1 MLPTMSRLITAL
13 TTVAVLTGC
22 GLLVP
27 PRACTDAGCESAVT
41 FLLPVDLE
49 VNVAYEVEACVDELC
64 ERATLAVP
72 LPEDGPFTGV
82 TVDAITLQTDT
93 DSIMLSLGNREM
105 ADDHRVR
112 VTVSIDDEAIA
123 EGEADVAFER
133 NQPNGPGCEPVC
145 WFAEV
150 EV

>member
-1 MLPTMSRLITAL
+1 MARLVAAL
-13 TTVAVLTGC
+13 TTLALLAGC
-22 GLLVP
+22 GLVDP
-27 PRACTDAGCESAVT
+27 APKYCTQIGCESAVT

-93 DSIMLSLGNREM
+93 DSITLSLGAREM
-105 ADDHRVR
+105 AGDHRAR
-112 VTVSIDDEAIA
+112 VTVWIDDEAVA
-123 EGEADVAFER
+123 EADEDVPFER
-133 NQPNGPGCEPVC
+133 DQPNGPGCEPVC
-145 WFAEV
+145 WFAELRV
-150 EV
+150 